1 MKKRMTGAVM
11 SLLIL
16 ASSLAVSDSSTM
28 GSALENEAAEHSES
42 MFLEE
47 DEDQNSQENVET
59 DSGNTDVE
67 EEPEFT
73 LFSEENAEILT
84 GDSEEA
90 DQLIQE
96 IENGEV
102 FALSPALPESF
113 TGSESVTVSASDE
126 ENLST
131 TALDPSQYYL
141 DVWTR
146 VYCDEVWTEANDFIG
161 NGNKTRMGCTYRSV
175 HYIDDTGTEKVSPLY
190 CLKATKDGMDST
202 MLKDEAVKVLKNAV
216 IQKLLYFGY
225 GGPGDLGTGY
235 DPSCSHISWSR
246 TIVQVPRA
254 AM

>member
-67 EEPEFT
+67 EEFSEGTGSESVLDEEIFSYDEETDVEEEPEFT

-96 IENGEV
+96 IEN
-102 FALSPALPESF
+102 
-113 TGSESVTVSASDE
+113 
-126 ENLST
+126 
-131 TALDPSQYYL
+131 
-141 DVWTR
+141 
-146 VYCDEVWTEANDFIG
+146 
-161 NGNKTRMGCTYRSV
+161 
-175 HYIDDTGTEKVSPLY
+175 
-190 CLKATKDGMDST
+190 
-202 MLKDEAVKVLKNAV
+202 
-216 IQKLLYFGY
+216 
-225 GGPGDLGTGY
+225 
-235 DPSCSHISWSR
+235 
-246 TIVQVPRA
+246 
-254 AM
+254 

>member
-67 EEPEFT
+67 EEFSEGTGSESVLDEEIFSYDEETDVEEEPEFT

-96 IENGEV
+96 IEKGEV
-102 FALSPALPESF
+102 FALSQALPES
-113 TGSESVTVSASDE
+113 
-126 ENLST
+126 L
-131 TALDPSQYYL
+131 
-141 DVWTR
+141 
-146 VYCDEVWTEANDFIG
+146 
-161 NGNKTRMGCTYRSV
+161 
-175 HYIDDTGTEKVSPLY
+175 
-190 CLKATKDGMDST
+190 
-202 MLKDEAVKVLKNAV
+202 
-216 IQKLLYFGY
+216 
-225 GGPGDLGTGY
+225 
-235 DPSCSHISWSR
+235 SCSSR
-246 TIVQVPRA
+246 
-254 AM
+254 

>member
-1 MKKRMTGAVM
+1 MTGAVM

-67 EEPEFT
+67 EEFSEGTGSESVLDEEIFSYDEETDVEEEPEFT

-102 FALSPALPESF
+102 LHFLRHF
-113 TGSESVTVSASDE
+113 
-126 ENLST
+126 
-131 TALDPSQYYL
+131 
-141 DVWTR
+141 R
-146 VYCDEVWTEANDFIG
+146 
-161 NGNKTRMGCTYRSV
+161 
-175 HYIDDTGTEKVSPLY
+175 
-190 CLKATKDGMDST
+190 
-202 MLKDEAVKVLKNAV
+202 KVLQD
-216 IQKLLYFGY
+216 QKVLQCLLLMKKTF
-225 GGPGDLGTGY
+225 P
-235 DPSCSHISWSR
+235 P
-246 TIVQVPRA
+246 QP
-254 AM
+254 

>member
-67 EEPEFT
+67 EEFSEGTGSESVLDEEIFSYDEETDVEEEPEFT

-96 IENGEV
+96 AECVEEYGEWQHI
-102 FALSPALPESF
+102 LLL
-113 TGSESVTVSASDE
+113 GYSADMLR
-126 ENLST
+126 N
-131 TALDPSQYYL
+131 A
-141 DVWTR
+141 
-146 VYCDEVWTEANDFIG
+146 A
-161 NGNKTRMGCTYRSV
+161 
-175 HYIDDTGTEKVSPLY
+175 EKL
-190 CLKATKDGMDST
+190 
-202 MLKDEAVKVLKNAV
+202 
-216 IQKLLYFGY
+216 Q
-225 GGPGDLGTGY
+225 
-235 DPSCSHISWSR
+235 
-246 TIVQVPRA
+246 
-254 AM
+254 

>member
-67 EEPEFT
+67 EEFSEGTGSESVLDEEIFSYDEETDVEEEPEFT

-102 FALSPALPESF
+102 FALSPALP
-113 TGSESVTVSASDE
+113 
-126 ENLST
+126 
-131 TALDPSQYYL
+131 
-141 DVWTR
+141 
-146 VYCDEVWTEANDFIG
+146 
-161 NGNKTRMGCTYRSV
+161 
-175 HYIDDTGTEKVSPLY
+175 
-190 CLKATKDGMDST
+190 
-202 MLKDEAVKVLKNAV
+202 
-216 IQKLLYFGY
+216 
-225 GGPGDLGTGY
+225 
-235 DPSCSHISWSR
+235 
-246 TIVQVPRA
+246 
-254 AM
+254 